1 MKNEYEV
8 GVYTRVSRED
18 GDKPESDSIANQKK
32 LCKDFL
38 KSHPE
43 MHLCNIYEDDGY
55 TGVNFERPSFL
66 RLIEDIRNKKINCVV
81 VKDLSR
87 FGRNWLEAGRY
98 IQHIFPCLGIRFI
111 AINDNYDSLN
121 ADAETTGLILPIRNL
136 INETYA
142 GDISQKTRSN
152 FEVKRKNGEYVG
164 AFVPYG
170 YKRSIEDKHKLVIDI
185 KVVNV
190 VKDIFRWTI
199 QGVSQNR
206 IAAILNERGIP
217 SPMEY
222 RISEGEKFQ
231 TSFKKNLR
239 TKWSAV
245 AIKRILTNEV
255 YLGHLV
261 QGKKGSMNYKDKV
274 MKLKPECE
282 WIRVE
287 NTHEAIISKA
297 DFDLVQKILQFDTR
311 ISPVGEKLFVFSGVL
326 FCGDCKQNM
335 VRRTVARGN
344 KKYFYY
350 RCSTHK
356 KDSKKCSQHNISEN
370 KLFETVVAVLN
381 CHIEQVIEMEEII
394 SFLDSLPKETSRVK
408 SVEDEIVRLRS
419 AIESKEKKKKGLY
432 DDLCDGIITKSD
444 FRTFYNGYTNEIA
457 ELEMAIEKCNA
468 EVETLSDNS
477 YLWIED
483 IKNYRNIT
491 KLDREIVLTL
501 IDKIYVYES
510 GRIEIKYTY
519 SDEYAAML
527 ERITA
532 FRDDKAVI

>member
-1 MKNEYEV
+1 MKFEYEV
-8 GVYTRVSRED
+8 GIYDRVSRED

-43 MHLCNIYEDDGY
+43 MHLYDVYEDDGY

-66 RLIEDIRNKKINCVV
+66 RLIEDIRNKKVNCVI

-87 FGRNWLEAGRY
+87 FGRNWLEVGRY
-98 IQHIFPCLGIRFI
+98 VQHIFPCLGVRFI

-121 ADAETTGLILPIRNL
+121 ADVETTGLILPIRNL

-164 AFVPYG
+164 SFVPYG
-170 YKRSIEDKHKLVIDI
+170 YKRNAENRHQLVVDE
-185 KVVNV
+185 KAAAV

-199 QGVSQNR
+199 QGLSQNR
-206 IAAILNERGIP
+206 IAAILNERGVP

-222 RISEGEKFQ
+222 KISEGGKFQ
-231 TSFKKNLR
+231 TSFKKNIR

-255 YLGHLV
+255 YLGHLL
-261 QGKKGSMNYKDKV
+261 QGKRGSTNYKDKV
-274 MKLKPECE
+274 MKLKPESE
-282 WIRVE
+282 WIKVE

-311 ISPVGEKLFVFSGVL
+311 MSPTEDKLFVFSGVL

-335 VRRTVARGN
+335 VRRTVTRGE

-370 KLFETVVAVLN
+370 KLFETVLTVLKI
-381 CHIEQVIEMEEII
+381 HIEQVIEIEEILM
-394 SFLDSLPKETSRVK
+394 FLDGLPQESNRI
-408 SVEDEIVRLRS
+408 ERIENEIARLRK

-432 DDLCDGIITKSD
+432 DDLCDGIITKAD
-444 FRTFYNGYTNEIA
+444 FRSFYNGYSTEIA
-457 ELEMAIEKCNA
+457 ELENAIDKCNA
-468 EVETLSDNS
+468 ELENFSDTD
-477 YLWIED
+477 YLWIEEF
-483 IKNYRNIT
+483 KEYRNIT

-501 IDKIYVYES
+501 IDKIYVYEN
-510 GRIEIKYTY
+510 GRIEIKYNY
-519 SDEYAAML
+519 GDEYASVL
-527 ERITA
+527 ERIAA
-532 FRDDKAVI
+532 FNDDKAVI